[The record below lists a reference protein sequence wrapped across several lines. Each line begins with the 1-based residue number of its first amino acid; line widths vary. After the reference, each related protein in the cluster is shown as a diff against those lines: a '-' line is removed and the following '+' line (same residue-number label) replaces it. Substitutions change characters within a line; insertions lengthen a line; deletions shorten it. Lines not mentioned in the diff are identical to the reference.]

1 MNNKYDRED
10 APKTYDEMVAAG
22 YEMTADGFWIPRE
35 DHPEVVEALASV
47 VKLFLL
53 RSGEQVLSQ
62 YTENSFGTSFTL
74 SNPILVKEEPIA
86 DGTQSNVAYEH
97 WLPLS
102 ADRNIT
108 VRTDYVV
115 SITTPLQELVKTYE
129 EITDGN

>member
-22 YEMTADGFWIPRE
+22 YEMTGEGFWVPQE
-35 DHPEVVEALASV
+35 EHPEVLEPIVR
-47 VKLFLL
+47 LFLL
-53 RSGEQVLSQ
+53 RSGEQVLSR
-62 YTENSFGTSFTL
+62 YSENSFGTSFTL
-74 SNPILVKEEPIA
+74 SNPILVREELIA

-115 SITTPLQELVKTYE
+115 SITTPLEELVKTYE